1 MTPSCLSAA
10 TVLSNFSVTDK
21 LRCAFLVQFS
31 LVFTFNKQLLDE
43 VEHDIMN
50 YIKTEVCRR
59 LRQIIQTRGFDNSW
73 YHAKTEFN
81 NCFIIH
87 FLNNRLKKTFI
98 CWKNGFISKLRWKWR
113 KYGAGTRQLDK
124 AVMDKRFVHSLKLKD
139 SLFIANFT
147 VCIVEDLK
155 VLSGT
160 RLGQDVFPGLRSKWY
175 ENSFE
180 FPNIFHFNR
189 STNLIVGL
197 NCFGQIIFCDVS
209 GASKDSY
216 KCIENFL
223 KSNVFIRISAQPLI
237 SAHPKGRKS

>member
-1 MTPSCLSAA
+1 MHFWCNSPWSLLLINNYWMRLSMISWIISKPRS
-10 TVLSNFSVTDK
+10 VLLSIVS
-21 LRCAFLVQFS
+21 Q
-31 LVFTFNKQLLDE
+31 
-43 VEHDIMN
+43 
-50 YIKTEVCRR
+50 R

-81 NCFIIH
+81 NCFIIP
-87 FLNNRLKKTFI
+87 FLNNRQKKTFI

-113 KYGAGTRQLDK
+113 KYGAGTRQLGK
-124 AVMDKRFVHSLKLKD
+124 AVMDKRFVDSLKLKD

-180 FPNIFHFNR
+180 FLTF
-189 STNLIVGL
+189 STSTAP
-197 NCFGQIIFCDVS
+197 QTS
-209 GASKDSY
+209 
-216 KCIENFL
+216 
-223 KSNVFIRISAQPLI
+223 
-237 SAHPKGRKS
+237 

>member
-1 MTPSCLSAA
+1 MISWIISKPRSVLLSI
-10 TVLSNFSVTDK
+10 VS
-21 LRCAFLVQFS
+21 Q
-31 LVFTFNKQLLDE
+31 
-43 VEHDIMN
+43 
-50 YIKTEVCRR
+50 R

-81 NCFIIH
+81 NCFIIP
-87 FLNNRLKKTFI
+87 FLNNRQKKTFI

-113 KYGAGTRQLDK
+113 KYGAGTRQLGK
-124 AVMDKRFVHSLKLKD
+124 AVMDKRFVDSLKLKD

-180 FPNIFHFNR
+180 FLTF
-189 STNLIVGL
+189 STSTAP
-197 NCFGQIIFCDVS
+197 QTS
-209 GASKDSY
+209 
-216 KCIENFL
+216 
-223 KSNVFIRISAQPLI
+223 
-237 SAHPKGRKS
+237 

>member
-1 MTPSCLSAA
+1 MHFWCNSPWSLLLINNYWMRLSMI
-10 TVLSNFSVTDK
+10 SW
-21 LRCAFLVQFS
+21 
-31 LVFTFNKQLLDE
+31 
-43 VEHDIMN
+43 I
-50 YIKTEVCRR
+50 IKTEVC
-59 LRQIIQTRGFDNSW
+59 IIQTRGFDNSW

-87 FLNNRLKKTFI
+87 FLNNRQKKTFI

-124 AVMDKRFVHSLKLKD
+124 AVMDKRFVDSLKLKD

-160 RLGQDVFPGLRSKWY
+160 RLGQDVFPGLPSKWY

-180 FPNIFHFNR
+180 FLTF
-189 STNLIVGL
+189 STSTAP
-197 NCFGQIIFCDVS
+197 QTS
-209 GASKDSY
+209 
-216 KCIENFL
+216 
-223 KSNVFIRISAQPLI
+223 
-237 SAHPKGRKS
+237 

>member
-21 LRCAFLVQFS
+21 LRCAFLVQ
-31 LVFTFNKQLLDE
+31 
-43 VEHDIMN
+43 
-50 YIKTEVCRR
+50 
-59 LRQIIQTRGFDNSW
+59 TRGFDNSW

-87 FLNNRLKKTFI
+87 FLNNRQKKTFI

-113 KYGAGTRQLDK
+113 KYGGGTRQLDK
-124 AVMDKRFVHSLKLKD
+124 AVMDKRFVDSLKLKD

-180 FPNIFHFNR
+180 FLTF
-189 STNLIVGL
+189 STSTAP
-197 NCFGQIIFCDVS
+197 QTS
-209 GASKDSY
+209 
-216 KCIENFL
+216 
-223 KSNVFIRISAQPLI
+223 
-237 SAHPKGRKS
+237 